1 MTGFYLK
8 ILFRSDT
15 ETHKSAVFFSSPV
28 FVQISKAEK
37 EKRLEELRD
46 MRWVKLNGENA
57 T

>member
-1 MTGFYLK
+1 M
-8 ILFRSDT
+8 
-15 ETHKSAVFFSSPV
+15 